1 MNKIKC
7 KFCGKMIEEKEKQN
21 YHICKLKDQVIEILK
36 DFGKTK
42 NIPKTEL
49 GNIDMN
55 KFSKT
60 QAYKQVCKELT
71 ELGVNTEWLFKNGFV
86 SAGMILK
93 IK

>member
-1 MNKIKC
+1 M
-7 KFCGKMIEEKEKQN
+7 EAKEKSNN
-21 YHICKLKDQVIEILK
+21 YHICKLKDQVKEILK

-49 GNIDMN
+49 GNIDMQ

-60 QAYKQVCKELT
+60 PAYKQVCKELT

-86 SAGMILK
+86 PAGMILK